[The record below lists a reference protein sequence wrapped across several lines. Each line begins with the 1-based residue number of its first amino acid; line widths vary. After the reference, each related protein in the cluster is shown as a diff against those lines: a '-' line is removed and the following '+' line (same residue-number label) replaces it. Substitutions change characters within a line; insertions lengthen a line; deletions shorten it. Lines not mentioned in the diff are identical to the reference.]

1 MKKLIS
7 LILTICV
14 MASLAICPVSAES
27 ADSLNVVY
35 AGNGIFNVTGTVAGA
50 EGAEYKLIMAEYD
63 DLNMFVGA
71 TTLLD
76 IAEETFSTTLDFT
89 ANDKLSSTL
98 KLMLW
103 DMKNAT
109 PVAEAVVNPK
119 GNGGVNVATS
129 DKVIVGGT
137 GSANVGLLGD
147 AANLFDGDDT
157 TWMGFYASRGETGYM
172 YIDLQD
178 YYEIDRIEVLS
189 YSNAPELN
197 SAGARG
203 TEYDVVLGNE
213 VPDGTAFDEENPN
226 GEFKAAYVDFDER
239 AKDINVGYKTI
250 YVPENAGEFRFVS
263 LEKWQEGRAGLL
275 VYGIKVYVKEENI
288 PTYVNVAQGKNVG
301 GTGIGGG
308 NTGLISSTSLVDGDE
323 TNSAGFYAS
332 VGTAGYMYI
341 DLGEKYNISSIE
353 VLAYNSSYVERAGN
367 FDIIVG
373 NDIPDG
379 SAFDAEKEVKV
390 AFVAQDSNATS
401 ASVGYK
407 KFVLPNDGNKYRYVS
422 FEKLVADG
430 IGLLIN
436 EVKVNV
442 AEDEMPTYVNVARN
456 KYAGGSVS
464 SAGNIG
470 LYSTDSTGY
479 LIATTSRAAD
489 RLVDGDSAT
498 GAGFMVGANTKGNM
512 FVDLGAEY
520 KIHHINV
527 LSYNHNNADR
537 ADKYTVVLSNAVQNG
552 ITSPDANKY
561 EFPQVTGATTSD
573 ATTAQYR
580 TFYNTGNDEKYRFV
594 SVEKFVDG
602 AGLNVAEIEVY
613 VEKEE
618 AENVIIPEYVEVAKN
633 KAVGSAVLSGGTVI
647 SAQTV
652 ANINDGNDATSGWFF
667 GNAGKSGCMY
677 VDLGAACEIEYI
689 EVLSYAGTYTR
700 AGKFDIVASKK
711 TPDAV
716 AYADGNG
723 ELKVARANDDSQA
736 VASNVGYKRY
746 YMPEN
751 SGKYRYVSIE
761 KFDDVG
767 LYVAEIKVYVKPENV
782 PVPSTNV
789 ALGKTGVLRP
799 FGENSASHG
808 LASATDGVLSSVD
821 GKYICTNLNVDE
833 VYTID
838 LGMSYDIDKILIDC
852 NIASCTDGVAVYLAD
867 APYTDETGLP
877 ANRTTVIEATE
888 DKWATATKEV
898 SLAEPVKAQY
908 VIVYRTAEGASYG
921 HFRLGELEVWG
932 K

>member
-119 GNGGVNVATS
+119 GSGGVNVATS
-129 DKVIVGGT
+129 ASAIVGGT
-137 GSANVGLLGD
+137 GSANIGLLGD

-213 VPDGTAFDEENPN
+213 VPDGTAFDAENPN

-250 YVPENAGEFRFVS
+250 YVPEDAGEFRFVS

-275 VYGIKVYVKEENI
+275 VYGVKVYVKEENI
-288 PTYVNVAQGKNVG
+288 PTYVNVALGKSVG
-301 GTGIGGG
+301 GTGIGGS
-308 NTGLISSTSLVDGDE
+308 NTGLVNSTNLVDGDE

-332 VGTAGYMYI
+332 FGTAGYMYI

-379 SAFDAEKEVKV
+379 SAFDEEKEVKV
-390 AFVAQDSNATS
+390 ASVAKDSNATS

-407 KFVLPNDGNKYRYVS
+407 KFVLPNDGNKYRFVS

-430 IGLLIN
+430 YGLVIN

-442 AEDEMPTYVNVARN
+442 
-456 KYAGGSVS
+456 
-464 SAGNIG
+464 
-470 LYSTDSTGY
+470 
-479 LIATTSRAAD
+479 
-489 RLVDGDSAT
+489 
-498 GAGFMVGANTKGNM
+498 
-512 FVDLGAEY
+512 
-520 KIHHINV
+520 
-527 LSYNHNNADR
+527 
-537 ADKYTVVLSNAVQNG
+537 
-552 ITSPDANKY
+552 
-561 EFPQVTGATTSD
+561 
-573 ATTAQYR
+573 
-580 TFYNTGNDEKYRFV
+580 
-594 SVEKFVDG
+594 
-602 AGLNVAEIEVY
+602 
-613 VEKEE
+613 
-618 AENVIIPEYVEVAKN
+618 
-633 KAVGSAVLSGGTVI
+633 
-647 SAQTV
+647 
-652 ANINDGNDATSGWFF
+652 
-667 GNAGKSGCMY
+667 KS
-677 VDLGAACEIEYI
+677 
-689 EVLSYAGTYTR
+689 
-700 AGKFDIVASKK
+700 
-711 TPDAV
+711 
-716 AYADGNG
+716 
-723 ELKVARANDDSQA
+723 
-736 VASNVGYKRY
+736 
-746 YMPEN
+746 
-751 SGKYRYVSIE
+751 
-761 KFDDVG
+761 
-767 LYVAEIKVYVKPENV
+767 ENV
-782 PVPSTNV
+782 PKPSTNL

-799 FGENSASHG
+799 YGENSASHG
-808 LASATDGVLSSVD
+808 LASATNGVLSSVD
-821 GKYICTNLNVDE
+821 EKYICTNLSVDE

-838 LGMSYDIDKILIDC
+838 LGARYDIDKILIDC
-852 NIASCTDGVAVYLAD
+852 NTASCTDGVAVYLAD

-877 ANRTTVIEATE
+877 ANRTTVIEATD

-921 HFRLGELEVWG
+921 HFRIGELEVWG